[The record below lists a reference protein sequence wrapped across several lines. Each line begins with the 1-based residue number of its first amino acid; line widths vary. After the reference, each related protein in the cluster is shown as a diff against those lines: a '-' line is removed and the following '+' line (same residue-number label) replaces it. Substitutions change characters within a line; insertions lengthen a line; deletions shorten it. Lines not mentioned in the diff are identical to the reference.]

1 MGVVQEWESF
11 WMGASWE
18 WESSHQER
26 DGTRF
31 FFSLGEGWDRR
42 ENPLPCRPLP
52 PTPPRRRH
60 ALNLI
65 SRSPIHGPHA
75 DYISRLFLLAITAAD
90 AVADCSEPPSGKSS
104 HPAPSPKRT
113 CSVLTRGSSHPNSKK
128 LTCRCAT
135 RTSGETINWRSC
147 NMFFFPPDSKWDIL
161 ANSSPPQARVL
172 HTMSTGLTRRAGG
185 CCFVFYPFFPIS
197 APVSLMRH
205 TGQLAALQWI
215 QPREKNTHTAL
226 LQRDCLQRFLL
237 KLTNNNVMQIQCSL
251 HSAPFSCG
259 LK

>member
-1 MGVVQEWESF
+1 MGLYKLNLPIGSF
-11 WMGASWE
+11 KLRFPIGSFKSRPTIGSYKTRLLTRKGMG
-18 WESSHQER
+18 Q
-26 DGTRF
+26 DF
-31 FFSLGEGWDRR
+31 FFSHGVEWDRR

-113 CSVLTRGSSHPNSKK
+113 CSVLTRGSSHPNGKK

-135 RTSGETINWRSC
+135 RTSGETIN
-147 NMFFFPPDSKWDIL
+147 
-161 ANSSPPQARVL
+161 
-172 HTMSTGLTRRAGG
+172 
-185 CCFVFYPFFPIS
+185 
-197 APVSLMRH
+197 
-205 TGQLAALQWI
+205 
-215 QPREKNTHTAL
+215 
-226 LQRDCLQRFLL
+226 
-237 KLTNNNVMQIQCSL
+237 
-251 HSAPFSCG
+251 
-259 LK
+259 